1 MENSRQSG
9 PQRVPLNVQLSQRV
23 QRAVVRYLSLVL
35 YINFRMQ
42 SIVTFA
48 KYYNF
53 ADFLENIDN
62 SLNEPRMHEP
72 CVDLLGIAYLALEI
86 KAFLLSALYFLSL
99 LIHLVINLQEPFRS
113 LLKTRYL
120 LQNAYTGVHA
130 THIDED
136 VRPFFGASDD
146 KI

>member
-1 MENSRQSG
+1 
-9 PQRVPLNVQLSQRV
+9 
-23 QRAVVRYLSLVL
+23 
-35 YINFRMQ
+35 MQ

-130 THIDED
+130 AHIDED